1 MLHEL
6 KLHLLNIFCT
16 HLVHITQALC
26 DARAVPGLVHFAGA
40 YHMPDSG
47 QIAIILEYMDGG
59 SLQVG
64 CCCVAIRLLAGGLLI
79 WCEEAPRRWAAVV
92 LR

>member
-1 MLHEL
+1 L
-6 KLHLLNIFCT
+6 
-16 HLVHITQALC
+16 QALC
-26 DARAVPGLVHFAGA
+26 DVRAVPGLIAFAGA

-64 CCCVAIRLLAGGLLI
+64 
-79 WCEEAPRRWAAVV
+79 P
-92 LR
+92 

>member
-1 MLHEL
+1 VEL
-6 KLHLLNIFCT
+6 PACAT
-16 HLVHITQALC
+16 HLPAHTLAAPHTNVARSLLWGCLQALC
-26 DARAVPGLVHFAGA
+26 DVRAVPGLIAFAGA

-64 CCCVAIRLLAGGLLI
+64 
-79 WCEEAPRRWAAVV
+79 P
-92 LR
+92 